1 MPHAPGVWQL
11 ERTGKVTRQVIHDV
25 ILTRRTDER
34 WKIAGMPEKQDDH
47 EPADELDLE
56 LEQLLKRIEDEPI
69 SDELRLLAKKLQDAL
84 TERNRGGGP
93 D

>member
-1 MPHAPGVWQL
+1 
-11 ERTGKVTRQVIHDV
+11 
-25 ILTRRTDER
+25 
-34 WKIAGMPEKQDDH
+34 MPEKQDDH